1 MQLVWIP
8 LTDVRGSVDSECY
21 RTATVRE
28 RLAVPAAAVANTAA
42 AE

>member
-1 MQLVWIP
+1 MNVVT

-28 RLAVPAAAVANTAA
+28 LAVPAATAVANTTA